1 MYKNSKIYILGLARS
16 GYEVAKLLSKYN
28 NEITITDCKEQDNDK
43 VKELEN
49 LGVKVIITDNQD
61 EYLDSTYNYVIKNPG
76 VKLNHPVVLKAENL
90 NIKVVNELEV
100 AYNFLPKNVKIIG
113 ITGSNG
119 KTTTTTLT
127 YEILKEKY
135 KNKVHLGGNIGYPL
149 SSLINDIKENDIL
162 VLEIAGHQLHDF
174 DLFKTDISIMT
185 NLYEVHIDHF
195 GTFEYY
201 KQNKCRI
208 FDHHTSSDIAIINK
222 SNKDCYNDTLNI
234 KSNKIYFSSSEET
247 DLCIKNEAIYYKDE
261 KIIDTSDIKIK
272 GNHNYENA
280 MCAICVG
287 KILDVS
293 NEEIKKVLN
302 NFNGVEHRIEFV
314 KTLNGR
320 DFYNDSK
327 STNVK
332 ATIIALG
339 SFKTPIILLLGG
351 LDRKHPFDELVPY
364 LNNVKNIICYGET
377 KDRINLFAKENN
389 IECKVVNNLEEAT
402 KYAYQISNCGDTIL
416 LSPACASWDQYES
429 FEVRGTEFKQVVN
442 NL

>member
-100 AYNFLPKNVKIIG
+100 AYNFLPKNVKVIG

-149 SSLINDIKENDIL
+149 SSLINDIKENDII

-429 FEVRGTEFKQVVN
+429 FEVRGTEFKQIVN